1 MVHSVAK
8 SWTQLQQLSTHA
20 RKYIMTDVNDAEPVL
35 STGLHQPP
43 SLQQKSPQGQKP
55 PKIRAKVALAWQ
67 KVLLV
72 SGQSFEPLLWTA
84 SL

>member
-8 SWTQLQQLSTHA
+8 SRTRLKQLSAHA
-20 RKYIMTDVNDAEPVL
+20 RKHTMADVNDAEPVL

-43 SLQQKSPQGQKP
+43 SLQQKSPRGQKP

-72 SGQSFEPLLWTA
+72 SGQSYEPLLWTA